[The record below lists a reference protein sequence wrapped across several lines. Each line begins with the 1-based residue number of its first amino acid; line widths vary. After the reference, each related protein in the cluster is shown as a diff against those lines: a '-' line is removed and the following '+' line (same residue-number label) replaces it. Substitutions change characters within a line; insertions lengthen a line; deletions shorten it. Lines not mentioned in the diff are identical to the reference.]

1 MDKIS
6 DLKNIVINTL
16 DTNKAEDIVTIDL
29 KDKSSMADFMII
41 ASGTSSRHIQSLSEQ
56 VLEKLKDNGFKN
68 SKIEGKESS
77 EWKLVDGIDLIV
89 HIFHPEKRKFYE
101 LEKIW
106 SELIPKRESYHMKK
120 IQIYL
125 IIFCTQFL
133 FLEKVNSAE
142 IDIYKKI
149 DLFGEVLEKINKEY
163 VDEINQS
170 ESMDSA
176 INGLL
181 QSLDPYSSYM
191 SPEIFEEMQT
201 ETSGEFGGLGI
212 EVSMEA
218 GVVKVITPIDDTPAS
233 KAGIKAG
240 DYIVK
245 INDVQ
250 VQGKSL
256 SEAVDLMRG
265 PVGSGIE
272 LTVRRRGAKK
282 ALTFN
287 VVREII
293 EVQSVKSELLENN
306 IGYLRLTSFN
316 DNSSQQIKK
325 QIKKLKK
332 NKNLNSYIL
341 DLRNNPGGLLSQ
353 AIKISDFFLENGEI
367 VSTKSRKKSE
377 NRKWFA
383 KKGDILDGKTLL
395 VLINYGSASA
405 SEIVAGALKDH
416 KRAIL
421 VGENSYGK
429 GSVQSIIPLKNKG
442 AIRLT
447 VAKYYLPSGKSISE
461 VGVRPDIEVNEEGDD
476 FRIKTD
482 TDNQLNY
489 AIKLL
494 NG

>member
-1 MDKIS
+1 MK
-6 DLKNIVINTL
+6 K
-16 DTNKAEDIVTIDL
+16 
-29 KDKSSMADFMII
+29 
-41 ASGTSSRHIQSLSEQ
+41 
-56 VLEKLKDNGFKN
+56 KLK
-68 SKIEGKESS
+68 
-77 EWKLVDGIDLIV
+77 
-89 HIFHPEKRKFYE
+89 IF
-101 LEKIW
+101 
-106 SELIPKRESYHMKK
+106 
-120 IQIYL
+120 
-125 IIFCTQFL
+125 IIFLFYFFFL
-133 FLEKVNSAE
+133 NISYSNEV
-142 IDIYKKI
+142 DIYKKI
-149 DLFGEVLEKINKEY
+149 DLFGEVLEKINEEY

-181 QSLDPYSSYM
+181 QSLDPYSAYM
-191 SPEIFEEMQT
+191 SPEIFNDMQT

-212 EVSMEA
+212 EVSMES
-218 GVVKVITPIDDTPAS
+218 GVVKVISPIDDTPAA

-245 INDVQ
+245 IENIQ
-250 VQGKSL
+250 VQGKTL

-265 PVGSGIE
+265 PVGSSIE
-272 LTVRRRGAKK
+272 LTIRRRGEKK
-282 ALTFN
+282 ALKFN
-287 VVREII
+287 IIREII
-293 EVQSVKSELLENN
+293 EIQSVKADILENN
-306 IGYLRLTSFN
+306 IGYIRLTSFN
-316 DNSSQQIKK
+316 ENSSEQIQKN
-325 QIKKLKK
+325 IKKLEN
-332 NKNLNSYIL
+332 NKNINAYIL

-353 AIKISDFFLENGEI
+353 AIKISDFFLNNGEI

-383 KKGDILDGKTLL
+383 KKGDITNGKTII

-416 KRAIL
+416 KRAIV

-429 GSVQSIIPLKNKG
+429 GSVQSIIPLKNDG

-461 VGVRPDIEVNEEGDD
+461 VGVSPDIEINEEGEK

-482 TDNQLNY
+482 EDNQLNY